1 MAAPGL
7 VPAGLVSLLQP
18 QLWLGLEAMLISQNS
33 PWYWPS
39 NAKWKNHRENY
50 GKDCLET
57 VIVPIY
63 KINK

>member
-18 QLWLGLEAMLISQNS
+18 QLWLGLEAMLVSQNS

-39 NAKWKNHRENY
+39 NAKWKKSQRELWEELLGDSY
-50 GKDCLET
+50 CAHL
-57 VIVPIY
+57 
-63 KINK
+63 